1 MPISAGIAVASA
13 TVGAVTQIKD
23 TQKRREVELAL
34 SRLSARD
41 QKALNEKIARTSSQ
55 NDRLALLLQEV
66 NKQSIEQ
73 QKESQRRQTRN
84 AFLIVGASVVVLL
97 AIVILKRK

>member
-23 TQKRREVELAL
+23 TKKRREVELAL

-55 NDRLALLLQEV
+55 NERLSLLLQEV
-66 NKQSIEQ
+66 NKAKIEE
-73 QKESQRRQTRN
+73 QKEKQRRQTRN

-97 AIVILKRK
+97 AVVILKRK